1 MVTQRPYLFPGTVE
15 HNLQFGPRQRGEL
28 LTLEAVEDL
37 LVQVGLAGYA
47 QRDVANLSGGEAQR
61 VSFARTL
68 ANSPFMLLLDEPTSA
83 LDDAAKA
90 GIEKLILQIVDQRKL
105 TCILVTHDIAQAALR
120 HEIAHAHR
128 SGLGF
133 ENRIEDQGV
142 RPVALLALA

>member
-105 TCILVTHDIAQAALR
+105 TCIIVTHDIAQAAR
-120 HEIAHAHR
+120 VF
-128 SGLGF
+128 GF
-133 ENRIEDQGV
+133 NVGQKYGCDLSNR
-142 RPVALLALA
+142 